1 VPERVDIFVGS
12 MLSARI
18 GDDHHPR
25 TSRTVA
31 SWPGLAPGDRG
42 VLNLTAPAVDDAVH
56 RPHLGQPQ
64 RFLTGLGGH
73 LSSA

>member
-1 VPERVDIFVGS
+1 MPERVDIFVES
-12 MLSARI
+12 MLSTRT
-18 GDDHHPR
+18 GDDHYPG
-25 TSRTVA
+25 TSRAVA
-31 SWPGLAPGDRG
+31 AWPGLAPGDRG

>member
-1 VPERVDIFVGS
+1 
-12 MLSARI
+12 
-18 GDDHHPR
+18 
-25 TSRTVA
+25 VA